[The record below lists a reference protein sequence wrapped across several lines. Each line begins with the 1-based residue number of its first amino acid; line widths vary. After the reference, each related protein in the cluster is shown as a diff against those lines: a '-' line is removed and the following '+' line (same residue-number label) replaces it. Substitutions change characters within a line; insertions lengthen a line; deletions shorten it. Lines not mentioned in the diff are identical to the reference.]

1 MTRVFRAVL
10 ISLTRHRILTY
21 RGVGTEWNNRPMR
34 ADPAA
39 DNASEPKSVTLAT
52 DVIPLGER
60 VQRSILD
67 HVIAVGD
74 EAETTYLE
82 VKSSLDLRSKAG
94 VAKVAKFLLG
104 AANRRPHE
112 AARHFNGHAVLVIG
126 AQKGSMPGVPRGVEA
141 HELEDRLRPYLGSQF
156 PAFEFGRIGVGDD
169 REVLFVIAQPP
180 QDGQPIFP
188 CHKSFQG
195 DDRRDNLEDGGV
207 YVRGTSNTRP
217 ARAGEVLALVER
229 ARGGG
234 KSPID
239 LDVEIVGSIGRVD
252 RIDEVLERLYE
263 FEEEQFSKQEEPEQ
277 NTFAATSALLASSI
291 LTGGRPLTAEERAE
305 RLEAWRSEKPA
316 HIAQGRE
323 HFLGV
328 GLSGAGIR
336 VVSRDRFVAKPH
348 LSVTFHDCEAFD
360 YREAEDADYEKVVE
374 PVMRRHDPFG
384 TGFSVSDL
392 RITPRGYPI
401 AWTNRGDDAEVVLT
415 PDSFRPNVPW
425 TSDQDDYVIL
435 ARDPQAASV
444 SVAWVL
450 TEDGNDAVTRGEF
463 EVTTA
468 DLVDAADLFKTAFLG
483 SSELSVGEWAGS
495 RVAEGELG
503 RGPSGS
509 GATKLPN

>member
-1 MTRVFRAVL
+1 MPT
-10 ISLTRHRILTY
+10 
-21 RGVGTEWNNRPMR
+21 
-34 ADPAA
+34 DPAA
-39 DNASEPKSVTLAT
+39 DNASKPQRVMLAT

-60 VQRSILD
+60 AWRSILD

-82 VKSSLDLRSKAG
+82 VKSCLDLSSKAG

-104 AANRRPHE
+104 VANRRPHE
-112 AARHFNGHAVLVIG
+112 AIRHLHGYAVLVIG
-126 AQKGSMPGVPRGVEA
+126 VQKGSMPGVPRGVEA

-195 DDRRDNLEDGGV
+195 VDRRDSLEDGGV

-217 ARAGEVLALVER
+217 ARAGEILALVER
-229 ARGGG
+229 ARSGG

-239 LDVEIVGSIGRVD
+239 LDVEIVGSMGRVD
-252 RIDEVLERLYE
+252 RIDEVLELLYE
-263 FEEEQFSKQEEPEQ
+263 FEDEQFSKQEEPEQ
-277 NTFAATSALLASSI
+277 HTFAGTSALLASSI
-291 LTGGRPLTAEERAE
+291 LAGGRPLTAEERAE
-305 RLEAWRSEKPA
+305 RLVAWRSDKPSR
-316 HIAQGRE
+316 IAQGRG

-348 LSVTFHDCEAFD
+348 LSVTFHDCEAFEYLEVD
-360 YREAEDADYEKVVE
+360 DADFEKVVE
-374 PVMRRHDPFG
+374 PVLRRRDPFG
-384 TGFSVSDL
+384 TGIDLSDV
-392 RITPRGYPI
+392 RIAPRGYPI

-415 PDSFRPNVPW
+415 PESFRPNVAW

-435 ARDPQAASV
+435 ARDTQAASV
-444 SVAWVL
+444 SVSWVL
-450 TEDGNDAVTRGEF
+450 TEDGNDAVTSGEF
-463 EVTTA
+463 EVPTGERI
-468 DLVDAADLFKTAFLG
+468 DAADLFTVFL
-483 SSELSVGEWAGS
+483 
-495 RVAEGELG
+495 
-503 RGPSGS
+503 
-509 GATKLPN
+509 KDD